1 MTTSA
6 SGKTSAAD
14 PETHSRRSGVARL
27 TGLRAVKTTVA
38 IGFPP
43 VASGVIARRRTAMT
57 LLEKIGADSIAMK
70 TVDELRAE
78 FGRGPVELVLPGRK
92 VVIVLDEDD
101 AARIVDET
109 PSSFT
114 PANREK
120 RAALRPFQPRGVL
133 ISDRPGRNYRRPVNE
148 AALETPDA
156 LHSMSGTFAAIID
169 DEIGELAGEVRRSGE
184 LNATSFTRAWWRA
197 VRRITLGDAARDDSV
212 VTDQLWSLRA
222 NGNWSYFL
230 PARTRM
236 REKFFDRLYRYA
248 EDVQPNTLLAALDAK
263 TTGAATD
270 PVGQVPH
277 WLFAFDAAGIATLR
291 AFALLAGHAEQ
302 MNRAYGEVSDADPR
316 SPHPLP
322 FLRSCILE
330 SLRLWPTTPAILRD
344 STVNTVWGTEHG
356 RIEAGTAFLIYTPA
370 FHRDGRSVAYA
381 NAFEPDVWLDGRA
394 ESQRGFLPFSSGPA
408 GCPGRN
414 VALFTS
420 STALAGLVAQFSG
433 HRQTSAPLIDAHRP
447 LPATFDHF
455 GLTFGAPS

>member
-1 MTTSA
+1 MTTFEYDTPVSA
-6 SGKTSAAD
+6 GPDAD
-14 PETHSRRSGVARL
+14 PRRSHVARL

-43 VASGVIARRRTAMT
+43 VASGVIARRRKAMS
-57 LLEKIGADSIAMK
+57 LLEKMNADSMATN

-78 FGRGPVELVLPGRK
+78 FGSGPVELVLPGRK

-101 AARIVDET
+101 AARILDET

-120 RAALRPFQPRGVL
+120 RGALRPFQPRGVL
-133 ISDRPGRNYRRPVNE
+133 ISDRPGRDYRRPVNE

-156 LHSMSGTFAAIID
+156 LHSLSGAFAAVID
-169 DEIGELAGEVRRSGE
+169 DELGRLTSDARRSGE
-184 LNATSFTRAWWRA
+184 LNASSFTRAWWRA

-222 NGNWSYFL
+222 NGNWSYFF
-230 PARTRM
+230 PARTRL

-248 EDVQPNTLLAALDAK
+248 EDVQPNTLMAALDAR

-270 PVGQVPH
+270 PVGQIPH
-277 WLFAFDAAGIATLR
+277 WLFAFDASGIATLR
-291 AFALLAGHAEQ
+291 AFALLTSHDEQ
-302 MNRAYGEVSDADPR
+302 MSRARDEVRRVDPR

-344 STVNTVWGTEHG
+344 STVDTEWGAQRE
-356 RIEAGTAFLIYTPA
+356 RIDAGSAFLIYTPA
-370 FHRDGRSVAYA
+370 FHRDGRSLAYA
-381 NAFEPDVWLDGRA
+381 DAFDPDVWLDGRA

-420 STALAGLVAQFSG
+420 STALSRLVAQFSDC
-433 HRQTSAPLIDAHRP
+433 RQTSHPRLGSDRP
-447 LPATFDHF
+447 LPPTFDHF
-455 GLTFGAPS
+455 GLTFEAAP